1 MMVVILRS
9 ILGLKYKIK
18 SPAQPVKGPGIT
30 GRKLPISPKSIRSPA
45 KMINN

>member
-1 MMVVILRS
+1 MIVVLLNS

-18 SPAQPVKGPGIT
+18 SPAQLVKGPGRT
-30 GRKLPISPKSIRSPA
+30 GRKLPISPKSIRTLA